1 MILSTTGD
9 PRGRAHNLGHLPPRA
24 QVADS
29 LAVAINNNRKL
40 GVQNALGWLHS
51 RRHRITHRRAAAINT
66 AAAAPVAAYSSQV
79 IVYSGQASAAEAGQT
94 LWTVWDKAYVVGA
107 GAVFLYG
114 EVFHPRIFGD
124 EVLPFLPLMAVSV
137 YGAVG
142 VVACWG
148 LSVVAVLSAA

>member
-1 MILSTTGD
+1 MSKTPSDGCIADGIALPTEE
-9 PRGRAHNLGHLPPRA
+9 PRRLTPPQQPQSPPIPA
-24 QVADS
+24 E
-29 LAVAINNNRKL
+29 
-40 GVQNALGWLHS
+40 
-51 RRHRITHRRAAAINT
+51 
-66 AAAAPVAAYSSQV
+66 V